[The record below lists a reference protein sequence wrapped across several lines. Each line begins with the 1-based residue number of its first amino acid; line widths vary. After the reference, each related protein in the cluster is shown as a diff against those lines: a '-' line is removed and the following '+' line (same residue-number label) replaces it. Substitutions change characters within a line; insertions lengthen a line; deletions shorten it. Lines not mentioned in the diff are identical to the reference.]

1 MEAFLL
7 RILQERAGA
16 DQPAR
21 KRAGQEPSWS
31 RVLRRSHRGILII
44 DLFVPGGEKSSRGQM
59 EGWITLTIFW
69 ISRQTAR

>member
-7 RILQERAGA
+7 RILQDCGA
-16 DQPAR
+16 VPQPL
-21 KRAGQEPSWS
+21 WS

-44 DLFVPGGEKSSRGQM
+44 DLLVPGGEKSSRGQM
-59 EGWITLTIFW
+59 EGWIMLTIFR

>member
-7 RILQERAGA
+7 RILRERAGA

-59 EGWITLTIFW
+59 EGWIMRAILRL
-69 ISRQTAR
+69 SGQTAK